1 VYEALHCTNDFLKNF
16 MILID
21 GKKIAAELREELRQQ
36 VVKLKTQYNKVP
48 GLTVILIGDMAPSQ
62 IYVRMKE
69 KAANEVG
76 LKSEVIRYPE
86 AVEEK
91 TVLDKIEELNNDE
104 SISGILVQLPLPK
117 HIDKQKVIETILP
130 GKDVDGFHPMNVGN
144 LSSGYESSVPCT
156 PLGCYLMIKKIEP
169 NLSGK
174 KAVMIGR
181 SNLNGK
187 PMAQLLLKENCT
199 VTITHSRTK
208 DLKGEC
214 LEADILVAAV
224 GIPELVKAD
233 WIKKDAIVIDV
244 GINKTDKGIVG
255 DVAFEEVS
263 KVARALTPV
272 PGGVGPMTIAC
283 LLKNT
288 IECFKRSQK

>member
-1 VYEALHCTNDFLKNF
+1 
-16 MILID
+16 MILLD
-21 GKKIAAELREELRQQ
+21 GKKAATELREELKQE
-36 VVKLKTQYNKVP
+36 VLELKTKYNKVP

-62 IYVRMKE
+62 IYVRNKE
-69 KAANEVG
+69 KFANEVG
-76 LKSEVIRYPE
+76 LKSKVIRYPE
-86 AVEEK
+86 IVEEE
-91 TVLDKIEELNNDE
+91 TVLNKIEELNKDE
-104 SISGILVQLPLPK
+104 SVSGILVQLPLPK

-144 LSSGYESSVPCT
+144 LSAGYESSIPCT
-156 PLGCYLMIKKIEP
+156 PLGCYLLIKKIEP

-174 KAVMIGR
+174 KAVMVGR

-208 DLKGEC
+208 DLKAEC
-214 LEADILVAAV
+214 LEADIIVAAV
-224 GIPELVKAD
+224 GIPELVKGD
-233 WIKKDAIVIDV
+233 WVKKGAIVIDV

-255 DVAFEEVS
+255 DVAFDEVF
-263 KVARALTPV
+263 KVAKALTPV

-288 IECFKRSQK
+288 IECFKRSQAK